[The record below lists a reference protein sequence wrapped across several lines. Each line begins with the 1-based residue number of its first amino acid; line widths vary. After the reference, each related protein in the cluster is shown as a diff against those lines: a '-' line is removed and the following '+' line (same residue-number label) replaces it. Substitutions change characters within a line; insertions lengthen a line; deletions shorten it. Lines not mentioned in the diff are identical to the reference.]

1 MHEDPPVF
9 NYKTKVAG
17 PHVVPGLVIAIEPM
31 VTAGSARTH
40 VLDDDWTVSSTDGSD
55 ASHWEHSIAVH
66 EKGIWVL
73 TATDGG
79 AAKLAP
85 FGIVP
90 VDPRNI

>member
-1 MHEDPPVF
+1 
-9 NYKTKVAG
+9 
-17 PHVVPGLVIAIEPM
+17 
-31 VTAGSARTH
+31 
-40 VLDDDWTVSSTDGSD
+40 
-55 ASHWEHSIAVH
+55 VH

-90 VDPRNI
+90 VDPREN